1 MQTDNSI
8 IYKQIK
14 PLGSDSN
21 HESESVKSSDGHQ
34 LYLLYKII
42 FFSSLIRIHSMNI
55 MFNRIRKGII
65 ENEKE
70 KGNEKRKIARP
81 FFAALLGCGASP
93 QLLKGAV
100 RTQHN
105 PARGYRPSAGTA
117 TGPRYVAQHAREK
130 KKGINGAPIR
140 RIRPGFETLRLSV
153 FPSVCL
159 ISEKAI
165 CVRLIYL

>member
-21 HESESVKSSDGHQ
+21 HESESVKSSDGRP
-34 LYLLYKII
+34 LYSLYKII
-42 FFSSLIRIHSMNI
+42 FLSSLIRIQSLPRKKISYCACNSNI
-55 MFNRIRKGII
+55 HC
-65 ENEKE
+65 ESEKE
-70 KGNEKRKIARP
+70 KGKIARR
-81 FFAALLGCGASP
+81 FFKALFGLGASP
-93 QLLKGAV
+93 QLLKGAA
-100 RTQHN
+100 HN
-105 PARGYRPSAGTA
+105 PARGYRTSAGTA
-117 TGPRYVAQHAREK
+117 TGPRYVAQGAREK